1 MHFAGALLQEI
12 AAEGLEGVT
21 LENLWK
27 YLASEDSKFSLGI
40 DQHTK
45 HFIWKTL
52 ISMKCLQFYVNP
64 RPDGY
69 TGPFDRR
76 MWLVDNDSGLF
87 YEVPIGFQPRKFHST
102 DDPLEIGSCPFYT
115 ERVDVTDE
123 VRSSDRFHNLEN
135 VVSKWGDRLVIV
147 ASQKERQKLLLGDR
161 CHPGDLSV
169 GSYMILEAIARNR
182 YNGLPTTNYDGLAC
196 CGLNGSS
203 IWYARQRLEALGLV
217 TSQPYLCKFQA
228 QPIATGLLLHH
239 WRYFRQF
246 PFPNMM
252 ILEKIA
258 TFLKRMPK
266 RACIGPRLRAYLGL
280 SATGF
285 KRTLHFA
292 MRQDFVTA
300 DHLPLKDCCSFLL
313 GKPCSQLTEEDYH
326 QFAKDNSLTRAFP
339 SLAILLIRLKMDATM
354 NVSSWLA
361 NFGKEKRKPRD
372 HRLDDSE
379 FSSEE
384 EADDEENVEDEFGD
398 RDDQVDLQCP
408 APSVESSSLPTKDVL
423 PVVLPN
429 SGRRSDVSTQSV
441 ANSVAP
447 EPSIIGQTQSDPA
460 PVPVTMRAFKRS
472 LAKVP
477 NVNAE
482 DSLPVQFAYH
492 LLPQETTLSS
502 LLKRVQLN
510 YFFGRRIVR
519 AMELLGVVRGI
530 KRSSEATF
538 IVYWQF
544 LTDDERAE
552 FLKAERKSKGALK
565 NVAALNVQTQRQK
578 RRDFVLAYFEE
589 HRVVP
594 SVSQLRHL
602 LWDHEESMGLK
613 TKMDHKS
620 LHRIIEELIK
630 SKLVVVRCLKTIQ
643 GERRLLCHPNVAE
656 NDPCLATEV
665 QSLDL
670 TMIKKR
676 MRTEQA
682 RAADRTLLNRD
693 FKQFSEKAMD
703 IVSMRLITCP
713 RMRRRL
719 LLHEYL
725 FYTLFSLPLDAQP
738 AIPATNTIPAVYYD
752 EYSWRRF
759 VAPLKPPEGM
769 SRGWFSVNELVRS
782 MPFGL
787 YLHLV
792 SMPSM
797 PRIMCRWLGL
807 NEALNKLSSEE
818 LARLDDQ
825 LMLGREQDV
834 ALPELLLFPL
844 YSIQPPGG
852 TMGRLANWLLSQR
865 KLRSMLMLFEELT
878 MHNLITL
885 CDQKG
890 GTGSDEI
897 LRVYGYYH
905 RNASLLDTRY
915 AGPGYRVLTNLAKC
929 TFIQFRFETQED
941 VASYW
946 QTCEV
951 ICRNTPLG
959 CRSMK
964 GGVDAM
970 EAISTV
976 QPVIHMDKDKVIVH
990 DDGSLPVVKWPK
1002 PQPTV
1007 VVEGHELSPCGAC
1020 GLYPG
1025 DFTYLSRNWDR
1036 KPTKT
1041 REGDSTEESDQEAD
1055 EQTTVPTVWTIR
1067 STDHVPV
1074 HPEECFWQWSQRL
1087 FQDSEFQAGF
1097 DLHPGLAR
1105 NRKGEYVSRYR
1116 RKQGFFTGSVRYDA
1130 RQSGRPS
1137 STKPGV
1143 EEQRD
1148 LDDTHP
1154 DSQLSDVDPS
1164 ESTISED
1171 PTTTR
1176 RQLRSLEN
1184 RETGRLTRSQTNS
1197 TRGALNAKKTLKPAL
1212 KQKPRS
1218 RESILNN
1225 DMVVSR
1231 APRCVWSPS
1240 EDQLLVVCR
1249 VATLVIAGARLR
1261 EYMCVPY
1268 TVIRDI
1274 LNRYV
1279 PQDALPKTP
1288 FACARRLKFILFLK
1302 RSESLATHI
1311 LLTRVSSRTEL
1322 QKKYNYGWRR
1332 WHALYRESAE
1342 VAERIFCEFV
1352 DRIIAEFVPRL
1363 SAIRTG
1369 PMVKNKQVISE
1380 TLSPNDKTDL
1390 SPGSPNRTETQPND
1404 LTTYDPNIRIEGSRE
1419 QLEKRFS
1426 FFSIDYQPD
1435 VRGIEDVG
1443 KNRAAVV
1450 IHTLYRYAM
1459 SSFRIMNEPTCLFRD
1474 IVFNRILRQYPRL
1487 QLNQALS
1494 LLFTSRLITGI
1505 KFAKPEGEYRIFN
1518 TRRIKLTSRFR
1529 TWSFHEFHN
1538 QCKHVRQ
1545 AQIFF
1550 NKAHAQLQ
1558 LQAASGVTE
1567 RKPLLTHSF
1576 RDRTNGGAVAFF
1588 LEMMLLEQSV
1598 TLQMDYRIS
1607 DITFIPDRTI
1617 EEAIRRFEC
1626 QTGKHDETTT
1636 ADAGTQESMKRKA
1649 HKGSLNRSLLNQLQ
1663 EAPACFG
1670 DPRFWIKSGYVRRL
1684 RWFDHHLSF
1693 SGGRLS
1699 LFYHPE
1705 ALAMGN
1711 ADLRSLVR
1719 SSEQMEPM
1727 LRSTKSVIIKSLDTK
1742 YVPIES
1748 SRMPPPSNI
1757 DVLEKF
1763 IAEGRFTGRTVEE
1776 IREHFGDNAE
1786 VAGTLG
1792 YLLST
1797 NSVYWFGT
1805 TVSRFVHRRYIRL
1818 WLIHL
1823 KASSLSDP
1831 ADHTD
1836 AAGTTSTEPKPP
1848 ATDEPAT
1855 KRVRLDSPEAIQPV
1869 DDLRAPIEHSH
1880 VAPKTANSPSSP
1892 TTSLDPPPVEPEL
1905 GFFFPEVWISE
1916 DGRYKPRQF
1925 CSYLQAMIVRLTESA
1940 GTSLA
1945 KFAMQHQL
1953 LFGQQMVRRLVF
1965 WLRDLGAVR
1974 IFRIVPHTRPSLF
1987 SPPPVYTISDE
1998 LLLASADEL
2007 SLIPTPHCLSI
2018 VGSFCEQFLA
2028 QAGDVNEPSF

>member
-27 YLASEDSKFSLGI
+27 YLANEDSKFSLSI

-52 ISMKCLQFYVNP
+52 ISMKCLHFYVNP

-69 TGPFDRR
+69 SGPFDRR

-115 ERVDVTDE
+115 QRVDVTDE
-123 VRSSDRFHNLEN
+123 VRSSNRFHNLEN

-217 TSQPYLCKFQA
+217 TSQVGLTYLNKSSNPCPLYAVFVLALSMQIPSTADCHWFAAPSLALFSSVPISEHDDFREDCHLSKTDA
-228 QPIATGLLLHH
+228 QTCLRWSTSESDTNYFVCLDEGLGNIDQPVLFRCDTSSLHH
-239 WRYFRQF
+239 
-246 PFPNMM
+246 M
-252 ILEKIA
+252 
-258 TFLKRMPK
+258 
-266 RACIGPRLRAYLGL
+266 YLGL

-300 DHLPLKDCCSFLL
+300 DPMALKDCCSFLL

-326 QFAKDNSLTRAFP
+326 QFAKDNSLSRAFP
-339 SLAILLIRLKMDATM
+339 SLAILLIRLKMDAAM
-354 NVSSWLA
+354 NVNSWLA

-408 APSVESSSLPTKDVL
+408 APFVESSSLPTKDAL
-423 PVVLPN
+423 PVVLSNP
-429 SGRRSDVSTQSV
+429 GTRSDVSTQSV
-441 ANSVAP
+441 VDSVAP
-447 EPSIIGQTQSDPA
+447 EQSINDQTQSDPA
-460 PVPVTMRAFKRS
+460 PAPVTMRAFRRS

-630 SKLVVVRCLKTIQ
+630 SKLIVVRCLKTIQ

-738 AIPATNTIPAVYYD
+738 VIPATSTIPAIYYD

-792 SMPSM
+792 SMPAM

-834 ALPELLLFPL
+834 ALSELFLFPL
-844 YSIQPPGG
+844 HSIQPPGG

-885 CDQKG
+885 CDQKD
-890 GTGSDEI
+890 GSDSDEPFLSSQI
-897 LRVYGYYH
+897 LKVYGYYH

-929 TFIQFRFETQED
+929 TFIQFHFETQKD
-941 VASYW
+941 VSSYW

-964 GGVDAM
+964 GGVDAV

-976 QPVIHMDKDKVIVH
+976 RPIMHTDKDKVIVH

-1055 EQTTVPTVWTIR
+1055 EQTTVPTIWTIR

-1116 RKQGFFTGSVRYDA
+1116 RKQGFFTGSIRYDA
-1130 RQSGRPS
+1130 RQSGRTS

-1148 LDDTHP
+1148 SDDTHP
-1154 DSQLSDVDPS
+1154 DAQLSDVDPS

-1176 RQLRSLEN
+1176 RQLKSLEN

-1197 TRGALNAKKTLKPAL
+1197 TRVALNARKTLKPAL

-1218 RESILNN
+1218 RETSRFRFCYLSLPLPISVLFSGILNN

-1332 WHALYRESAE
+1332 WHALCRDSAE

-1363 SAIRTG
+1363 SGTRAG
-1369 PMVKNKQVISE
+1369 PIVKNKQVISE

-1390 SPGSPNRTETQPND
+1390 SPGSPNLTETQPND
-1404 LTTYDPNIRIEGSRE
+1404 PTTCDPNIRIEGSRE
-1419 QLEKRFS
+1419 QLEERFS

-1450 IHTLYRYAM
+1450 VHTLYRYAM

-1494 LLFTSRLITGI
+1494 LLFASRLITGI
-1505 KFAKPEGEYRIFN
+1505 KFAKVCRVFVVAMLVLPEGEYRIFN

-1545 AQIFF
+1545 AQILF

-1558 LQAASGVTE
+1558 LQTASGATE

-1598 TLQMDYRIS
+1598 TLQMDYKIS

-1626 QTGKHDETTT
+1626 QTGKHDETTA
-1636 ADAGTQESMKRKA
+1636 ADTGTEESMKRKA

-1705 ALAMGN
+1705 AMAMGN
-1711 ADLRSLVR
+1711 ADLRGLIK
-1719 SSEQMEPM
+1719 SSEQMEPV
-1727 LRSTKSVIIKSLDTK
+1727 LRSAKSVIIRSLDTK
-1742 YVPIES
+1742 HVPIGS
-1748 SRMPPPSNI
+1748 STPPPPSNT

-1786 VAGTLG
+1786 AAGTLG

-1797 NSVYWFGT
+1797 KSVYWLGT

-1836 AAGTTSTEPKPP
+1836 AAGTTSTEPTQP

-1855 KRVRLDSPEAIQPV
+1855 KRV
-1869 DDLRAPIEHSH
+1869 
-1880 VAPKTANSPSSP
+1880 
-1892 TTSLDPPPVEPEL
+1892 
-1905 GFFFPEVWISE
+1905 
-1916 DGRYKPRQF
+1916 
-1925 CSYLQAMIVRLTESA
+1925 
-1940 GTSLA
+1940 
-1945 KFAMQHQL
+1945 
-1953 LFGQQMVRRLVF
+1953 
-1965 WLRDLGAVR
+1965 
-1974 IFRIVPHTRPSLF
+1974 
-1987 SPPPVYTISDE
+1987 
-1998 LLLASADEL
+1998 
-2007 SLIPTPHCLSI
+2007 
-2018 VGSFCEQFLA
+2018 
-2028 QAGDVNEPSF
+2028 

>member
-1 MHFAGALLQEI
+1 CCQP
-12 AAEGLEGVT
+12 T
-21 LENLWK
+21 NL
-27 YLASEDSKFSLGI
+27 Y
-40 DQHTK
+40 
-45 HFIWKTL
+45 
-52 ISMKCLQFYVNP
+52 
-64 RPDGY
+64 PDC
-69 TGPFDRR
+69 R
-76 MWLVDNDSGLF
+76 
-87 YEVPIGFQPRKFHST
+87 
-102 DDPLEIGSCPFYT
+102 IGSP
-115 ERVDVTDE
+115 
-123 VRSSDRFHNLEN
+123 SPL
-135 VVSKWGDRLVIV
+135 
-147 ASQKERQKLLLGDR
+147 
-161 CHPGDLSV
+161 
-169 GSYMILEAIARNR
+169 RNR

-246 PFPNMM
+246 PFPNMV

-266 RACIGPRLRAYLGL
+266 RACVGPRLRAYLGL
-280 SATGF
+280 SPTGF

-300 DHLPLKDCCSFLL
+300 DHMALKDCCSFLL

-326 QFAKDNSLTRAFP
+326 QFAKDNSLSRAFP
-339 SLAILLIRLKMDATM
+339 SLAILLIRLKMDAAM

-372 HRLDDSE
+372 RRSEDSD

-384 EADDEENVEDEFGD
+384 EVDDEENAEDEFGD
-398 RDDQVDLQCP
+398 RDDVQCP
-408 APSVESSSLPTKDVL
+408 TPSIESLSLPTKDAL
-423 PVVLPN
+423 PIVLPN
-429 SGRRSDVSTQSV
+429 SGRRSAVGAQSV
-441 ANSVAP
+441 EDSATS
-447 EPSIIGQTQSDPA
+447 ERSINDQTQPNPD
-460 PVPVTMRAFKRS
+460 PVPVTMRAFRRS

-482 DSLPVQFAYH
+482 DSLPVQVAYH

-502 LLKRVQLN
+502 LMKRVQLN

-565 NVAALNVQTQRQK
+565 NVAALNIQTQRQK

-602 LWDHEESMGLK
+602 LWNHEESMGLK

-620 LHRIIEELIK
+620 LHRIIEELIT
-630 SKLVVVRCLKTIQ
+630 SKLIVVRCLKTIQ

-665 QSLDL
+665 QSLDF
-670 TMIKKR
+670 TMIKRR
-676 MRTEQA
+676 MRTEEA
-682 RAADRTLLNRD
+682 RAADQTLLNRD

-703 IVSMRLITCP
+703 IVSMRLVTCP

-725 FYTLFSLPLDAQP
+725 FYTLFGLPLDAQP
-738 AIPATNTIPAVYYD
+738 IIPATNTIPAVYYD

-807 NEALNKLSSEE
+807 NEPLNKLSPEE

-825 LMLGREQDV
+825 LMFGREQDV
-834 ALPELLLFPL
+834 AVSELLLFPL
-844 YSIQPPGG
+844 HSIQPPGG

-865 KLRSMLMLFEELT
+865 KLRSMLVLFEELT

-885 CDQKG
+885 CDQEG
-890 GTGSDEI
+890 GLGADEI
-897 LRVYGYYH
+897 LNVYGYYH

-915 AGPGYRVLTNLAKC
+915 AGPGYRVLTNLTKC
-929 TFIQFRFETQED
+929 TFIRFRFETEAD

-976 QPVIHMDKDKVIVH
+976 RPVIPTDKDKMIVH
-990 DDGSLPVVKWPK
+990 DDGSLPIVNWPK

-1007 VVEGHELSPCGAC
+1007 VVEGRELSPCGAC

-1036 KPTKT
+1036 KPIKT
-1041 REGDSTEESDQEAD
+1041 REGDSTEESDQEAN
-1055 EQTTVPTVWTIR
+1055 EQTNVPTIWTVK
-1067 STDHVPV
+1067 STDHVPL

-1105 NRKGEYVSRYR
+1105 NRKG
-1116 RKQGFFTGSVRYDA
+1116 SVRYDA
-1130 RQSGRPS
+1130 RQSGRS
-1137 STKPGV
+1137 SSMKLGM
-1143 EEQRD
+1143 EERGD

-1154 DSQLSDVDPS
+1154 DAQLSDIDHS

-1171 PTTTR
+1171 PTTNR

-1184 RETGRLTRSQTNS
+1184 RETGRLTRSQTNNM
-1197 TRGALNAKKTLKPAL
+1197 RIALKDKKTSKPAP
-1212 KQKPRS
+1212 KQIPRS

-1225 DMVVSR
+1225 DMVISR

-1249 VATLVIAGARLR
+1249 VATLVIAGARMR

-1268 TVIRDI
+1268 TVVRDI

-1279 PQDALPKTP
+1279 PQDLLPKTP

-1311 LLTRVSSRTEL
+1311 LLTRVSSRTEWH
-1322 QKKYNYGWRR
+1322 KKYNYGWRR
-1332 WHALYRESAE
+1332 WHVLCRDSPE
-1342 VAERIFCEFV
+1342 VAEQIFCEFV
-1352 DRIIAEFVPRL
+1352 DLIIAEFVPRL
-1363 SAIRTG
+1363 SATRTG
-1369 PMVKNKQVISE
+1369 TIVENKQVI
-1380 TLSPNDKTDL
+1380 PKTVGSNEKADL
-1390 SPGSPNRTETQPND
+1390 SPGNPNRTESQLDD
-1404 LTTYDPNIRIEGSRE
+1404 LTTCNPNIRIEGTRE

-1450 IHTLYRYAM
+1450 VHTLYRYAM
-1459 SSFRIMNEPTCLFRD
+1459 SSFRIMDEPTCLFRD
-1474 IVFNRILRQYPRL
+1474 IVFNRILRQYPRV

-1494 LLFTSRLITGI
+1494 LLFASRLITGI

-1529 TWSFHEFHN
+1529 IWSFHEFHN
-1538 QCKHVRQ
+1538 QCKHIRQ
-1545 AQIFF
+1545 AQTFF

-1558 LQAASGVTE
+1558 LQAASSVID

-1598 TLQMDYRIS
+1598 TLQMDYKIS
-1607 DITFIPDRTI
+1607 DITFISDRTI

-1626 QTGKHDETTT
+1626 QSRKHGEIADTGTEEPLKP
-1636 ADAGTQESMKRKA
+1636 KV

-1670 DPRFWIKSGYVRRL
+1670 DPRFWVKSGYVRRL

-1705 ALAMGN
+1705 ALATGN
-1711 ADLRSLVR
+1711 ADLRCLVQP
-1719 SSEQMEPM
+1719 SEQMEQM
-1727 LRSTKSVIIKSLDTK
+1727 LRSAKSAIIRSLDTK
-1742 YVPIES
+1742 HIPIES
-1748 SRMPPPSNI
+1748 NTMPHPSNT
-1757 DVLEKF
+1757 DALEKF
-1763 IAEGRFTGRTVEE
+1763 ITEGRFTGRTVEE
-1776 IREHFGDNAE
+1776 IRGHFGDNAE
-1786 VAGTLG
+1786 ASGSLG

-1797 NSVYWFGT
+1797 NSVYWLGT

-1823 KASSLSDP
+1823 KASSLSD
-1831 ADHTD
+1831 HTD
-1836 AAGTTSTEPKPP
+1836 TAGTTSIEPTPP
-1848 ATDEPAT
+1848 PTDEPAT
-1855 KRVRLDSPEAIQPV
+1855 KRVRLDSPEAIQPD
-1869 DDLRAPIEHSH
+1869 DDLRAPTEHSH
-1880 VAPKTANSPSSP
+1880 VTPKTINSPSSP
-1892 TTSLDPPPVEPEL
+1892 TALLTPSPVEPEL

-1945 KFAMQHQL
+1945 RFAMQHQL
-1953 LFGQQMVRRLVF
+1953 LFGQQTVRRLVF

-2028 QAGDVNEPSF
+2028 